1 MQGVQNSTK
10 GVQDGTRR
18 CKGIQGRTRVA
29 LEGTVDHKRAQI
41 DSMRVQNS
49 MKGCRVYKWD
59 TKGTPEG
66 QGGDNKDDKR
76 YKVCEE

>member
-1 MQGVQNSTK
+1 M
-10 GVQDGTRR
+10 
-18 CKGIQGRTRVA
+18 
-29 LEGTVDHKRAQI
+29 DHKRAQI

-59 TKGTPEG
+59 TKGTQEG